1 MMNAFNTSRSRS
13 HYSAILLVAAS
24 VITVT
29 GCGGGDDQDL
39 KAWMAEQG
47 SASKG
52 KIDPIPAIRP
62 YEAFT
67 YNAFDQAD
75 PFKPRKV
82 ETGKGSRGPDMA
94 RRKEALEAYPLE
106 TLKMVGT
113 LQKGRAIVGLVKASD
128 NRVFQV
134 RQGNYMGQ
142 NFGVITAI
150 ADGEVTM
157 KELFQDGAGDW
168 AERQTKIMLQEREQK
183 K

>member
-1 MMNAFNTSRSRS
+1 MKK
-13 HYSAILLVAAS
+13 HHLLAVGTCVVLALA
-24 VITVT
+24 
-29 GCGGGDDQDL
+29 GCGGSGDDDL

-47 SASKG
+47 ASSRG
-52 KIDPIPAIRP
+52 KIPPIPPIRP

-67 YNAFDQAD
+67 YNAFSISD
-75 PFKPRKV
+75 PFKPRKI
-82 ETGKGSRGPDMA
+82 ESAKGALAPNLA
-94 RRKEALEAYPLE
+94 RRKEALEAFPLE
-106 TLKMVGT
+106 TLSMVGT
-113 LQKGRAIVGLVKASD
+113 LQRGKVTIGLVKAAD

-150 ADGEVTM
+150 SESEIAL

-168 AERQTKIMLQEREQK
+168 AERQTKMLLQEREQK

>member
-1 MMNAFNTSRSRS
+1 MMNTSNICHLRS
-13 HYSAILLVAAS
+13 HCFAVLLVAAGA
-24 VITVT
+24 ITLT
-29 GCGGGDDQDL
+29 GCAGGGDQDL

-47 SASKG
+47 LASKG

-75 PFKPRKV
+75 PFKPRKI
-82 ETGKGSRGPDMA
+82 ETGKGSRGPDLA

-106 TLKMVGT
+106 SLKMVGT

-128 NRVFQV
+128 NRVYQV

>member
-1 MMNAFNTSRSRS
+1 MNAR
-13 HYSAILLVAAS
+13 LLTGGLCAA
-24 VITVT
+24 VVLLLT
-29 GCGGGDDQDL
+29 GCGGGEDDDL
-39 KAWMAEQG
+39 RAWMKDQG
-47 SASKG
+47 AASRG
-52 KIDPIPAIRP
+52 KIEPIPAMRP

-75 PFKPRKV
+75 PFKPRKI
-82 ETGKGSRGPDMA
+82 ETGKGARGPDMT
-94 RRKEALEAYPLE
+94 RRKEALEAFPLE

-113 LQKGRAIVGLVKASD
+113 LQKGQAMIGLIKAND

-134 RQGNYMGQ
+134 RQGNYVGQ
-142 NFGVITAI
+142 NFGVITTI
-150 ADGEVTM
+150 SEGEINL

>member
-1 MMNAFNTSRSRS
+1 MMTRLSG
-13 HYSAILLVAAS
+13 LLALMLA
-24 VITVT
+24 TMLLQ
-29 GCGGGDDQDL
+29 GCGGGGDDDL
-39 KAWMAEQG
+39 RAWMAEQG
-47 SASKG
+47 LSARG
-52 KIDPIPAIRP
+52 KIDPVPPIRP

-75 PFKPRKV
+75 PFKTRKI
-82 ETGKGSRGPDMA
+82 ETGKGSRGPDMS

-106 TLKMVGT
+106 SLRMVGT
-113 LQKGRAIVGLVKASD
+113 LQRGQAMIGLIKASD

-142 NFGVITAI
+142 NFGVITSI
-150 ADGEVTM
+150 AEGEITM

-168 AERQTKIMLQEREQK
+168 AERQSKIMLQEREQK

>member
-1 MMNAFNTSRSRS
+1 MMKTPITRS
-13 HYSAILLVAAS
+13 INCLLMAAS
-24 VITVT
+24 TLLLAS
-29 GCGGGDDQDL
+29 CSSGGDEDL

-47 SASKG
+47 LASKG
-52 KIDPIPAIRP
+52 KIEPIPAIRP

-75 PFKPRKV
+75 PFKPRKI
-82 ETGKGSRGPDMA
+82 ETGKGSRGPDLA

-113 LQKGRAIVGLVKASD
+113 LQKGRAIVGLVKAND

-150 ADGEVTM
+150 SDGEVTM

-168 AERQTKIMLQEREQK
+168 AERQTKMMLQEREQK

>member
-1 MMNAFNTSRSRS
+1 MIKTQITRSFS
-13 HYSAILLVAAS
+13 CLVISAS
-24 VITVT
+24 VFSLA
-29 GCGGGDDQDL
+29 GCGTGDDRDL

-47 SASKG
+47 LASKG
-52 KIDPIPAIRP
+52 KIEPIPAIRP

-75 PFKPRKV
+75 PFKPRKI
-82 ETGKGSRGPDMA
+82 ETGKGSRGPDLA
-94 RRKEALEAYPLE
+94 RRKEALETYPLE

-150 ADGEVTM
+150 SDGEVTM

-168 AERQTKIMLQEREQK
+168 AERQTKMMLQEREQK

>member
-1 MMNAFNTSRSRS
+1 MNAR
-13 HYSAILLVAAS
+13 LLTGGLCAA
-24 VITVT
+24 VVLLLN
-29 GCGGGDDQDL
+29 GCGGGEDDDL
-39 KAWMAEQG
+39 RAWMKDQG
-47 SASKG
+47 AASRG
-52 KIDPIPAIRP
+52 KIEPIPAMRP

-75 PFKPRKV
+75 PFKPRKI
-82 ETGKGSRGPDMA
+82 ETGKGARGPDMT
-94 RRKEALEAYPLE
+94 RRKEALEAFPLE

-113 LQKGRAIVGLVKASD
+113 LQKGQAMIGLIKAND

-134 RQGNYMGQ
+134 RQGNYVGQ
-142 NFGVITAI
+142 NFGVITTI
-150 ADGEVTM
+150 SEGEINL

>member
-1 MMNAFNTSRSRS
+1 MTKTQITRSCTC
-13 HYSAILLVAAS
+13 LVIAAS
-24 VITVT
+24 VLSLA
-29 GCGGGDDQDL
+29 GCAGGDDQDL

-47 SASKG
+47 LASKG
-52 KIDPIPAIRP
+52 KIEPIPAIRP

-75 PFKPRKV
+75 PFKPRKI
-82 ETGKGSRGPDMA
+82 ETGKGSRGPDLA
-94 RRKEALEAYPLE
+94 RRKEALETYPLE

-150 ADGEVTM
+150 SDGDVTV

-168 AERQTKIMLQEREQK
+168 AERQTKMMLQEREQK

>member
-1 MMNAFNTSRSRS
+1 MKILITGPFNCV
-13 HYSAILLVAAS
+13 LVALSAVALAS
-24 VITVT
+24 
-29 GCGGGDDQDL
+29 CSGGNDQDL

-47 SASKG
+47 LTSKG
-52 KIDPIPAIRP
+52 KIEPIPAIRP

-82 ETGKGSRGPDMA
+82 ETGKGSRGPDLA
-94 RRKEALEAYPLE
+94 RRKEALENYPLE

-113 LQKGRAIVGLVKASD
+113 LQKGKAIVGLVKASD

-142 NFGVITAI
+142 NFGVITAVS
-150 ADGEVTM
+150 DGEVTM